1 MLAYQSIY
9 FVGVEGML
17 DNNLNLVM
25 SSALEAATPTP
36 GFAWYW
42 RQRSGHFTQE
52 FQGFIDQ
59 IVAVQPKAGAEIYQS
74 PKLDIHSSTAPA
86 IVT

>member
-9 FVGVEGML
+9 FLGVEGML
-17 DNNLNLVM
+17 DNNLNLAM
-25 SSALEAATPTP
+25 SSALEAATPAP